1 MIRSSVGQS
10 RKQAWGK
17 CCSGHRGKGWRH
29 LPSETGGGACPSTGG
44 VQTHPR
50 IATSLPVQGHQPQ
63 ASVTLKEGWL
73 RAAFPNWQSH
83 PEKCRRAIQR
93 NVTEPE
99 DGGKAL
105 RLEPCSGQEPHCPS
119 HTLVQLLL
127 KGDFTAPRDS
137 PCWRSTA
144 MTDDLQWVT

>member
-83 PEKCRRAIQR
+83 PEKCHRAR
-93 NVTEPE
+93 GWGE
-99 DGGKAL
+99 
-105 RLEPCSGQEPHCPS
+105 SPS
-119 HTLVQLLL
+119 
-127 KGDFTAPRDS
+127 AR
-137 PCWRSTA
+137 A
-144 MTDDLQWVT
+144 LQWAGATLSFTHTCPAPSQRRFHSTQR